1 MLWSAYL
8 RCPPDRSGPARQH
21 EIQMGARIHQQRLAG
36 HERRALRT
44 EEDGSLGSQRWHL
57 PTGPTARS
65 ARQGPERARTADWDG
80 GHDAG

>member
-1 MLWSAYL
+1 MYA
-8 RCPPDRSGPARQH
+8 
-21 EIQMGARIHQQRLAG
+21 
-36 HERRALRT
+36 
-44 EEDGSLGSQRWHL
+44 GSLGSQRWHL